1 MKQFLLP
8 LLFSILLF
16 LPLAAAEKGVG
27 IMWMTQ
33 SEVVKEGQTD
43 CVNYSVYNPFNE
55 DTSIYLSASGALQP
69 FVIESQPVL
78 VPANTTHDKA
88 IPISLC
94 FNVPKVYKEDCV
106 AGIACSRSCSEP
118 EVAYVGEVIAAMA
131 KTENAMTGGAGS
143 ATQAAASA
151 PLTLK
156 VACEP
161 VARTWTPIIAII
173 IAIAVIFGLIAAR
186 RKKGRANA

>member
-33 SEVVKEGQTD
+33 SEVVKESQIN
-43 CVNYSVYNPFNE
+43 CINYSVYNPFSE
-55 DTSIYLSASGALQP
+55 DTNIYLTASGALQP
-69 FVIESQPVL
+69 FVIDSQSVL
-78 VPANTTHDKA
+78 VLANTTHDKA

-94 FNVPKVYKEDCV
+94 FNVPKVYKEDCMM
-106 AGIACSRSCSEP
+106 GIACQRSCSEP
-118 EVAYVGEVIAAMA
+118 EVTYVGEVIAAMA

-151 PLTLK
+151 PLTLN
-156 VACEP
+156 VSCEP
-161 VARTWTPIIAII
+161 IARSWTPIVAII
-173 IAIAVIFGLIAAR
+173 IVIAILLGLIVAR
-186 RKKGRANA
+186 RKKGIASA